1 MWWLTTIC
9 VWWTTVEKFLH
20 NEESVQ
26 QISQSSFKRCFFFLL
41 LAISFFSKFYNEV
54 EVFDIEK

>member
-20 NEESVQ
+20 NESVQ